1 MVIPALSLLRFLGA
15 WIGPI
20 AWVVFGVAVIWFVL
34 AIRHAPSDIGETPPD
49 AVPPGTRPHSRPSA

>member
-34 AIRHAPSDIGETPPD
+34 AIRHAPSDIG
-49 AVPPGTRPHSRPSA
+49 